1 MLRLKIES
9 LYGPG
14 RSSCRK
20 RSGIR
25 PGQRLFFIFTGLST
39 DNPIKLSELSA
50 RVNAVIRNAF
60 QAVSFWVIADVT
72 NHTHKQ
78 NSNYHYFELVEKD
91 TDTNTILAKFAAKA
105 WGSGSRELETFERI
119 TGRRFS
125 DNIQV
130 LVNVT
135 VEFHATY
142 GLQLQL
148 QHIDTNFTLGVIE
161 KQRQD
166 TLEKLLRDNPSF
178 IEKRGEEYIT
188 RNSRLPLNRV
198 IQTIAVISSKS
209 SAGLQDFRHTLETN
223 LFHYTFKVDE
233 YYTGVQGEANAAA
246 LRDRLVEVFLSNIA
260 YDAVVITRGGG
271 AQTDFLIFDNYLVG
285 QAIAKFPI
293 PVITG
298 IGHQKNTTI
307 ADLMAHTPTKTPT
320 KGAEFIIAH
329 NRAFEEEILNFQKT
343 ILIKSQQ
350 LFSTNFQSV
359 AYLNSLIVNKSRNI
373 LIGHQS
379 RIDQL
384 NQVIIN
390 GSKSI
395 LYQHKTILYDISSQL
410 LIKPRILVSN
420 KAKDIQHLTD
430 NLKTFYT
437 QYLKNQQGYLGHFV
451 SLISLVSPEN
461 TLKRGFTLIKVN
473 DKIVSNANGIDVGS
487 KISVLFSKEE
497 LTAIVNS
504 KSSHPSNS

>member
-1 MLRLKIES
+1 MN
-9 LYGPG
+9 
-14 RSSCRK
+14 
-20 RSGIR
+20 
-25 PGQRLFFIFTGLST
+25 TA
-39 DNPIKLSELSA
+39 NPIKLSELSS
-50 RVNAVIRNAF
+50 RVNAVIKKAF
-60 QAVSFWVIADVT
+60 QAVSFWVVADVT

-91 TDTNTILAKFAAKA
+91 TVTNTILAKFAAKA
-105 WGSGSRELETFERI
+105 WGSGSRELDTFERI
-119 TGRRFS
+119 TGRRFG

-166 TLEKLLRDNPSF
+166 TLEKLVRENPSF
-178 IEKRGEEYIT
+178 IEKKGEEYST
-188 RNSRLPLNRV
+188 RNSRLTLNPV

-223 LFHYTFKVDE
+223 GFNYTFKVDE
-233 YYTGVQGEANAAA
+233 YYSGVQGETNAAA
-246 LRDRLVEVFLSNIA
+246 LKDRLVEIFLSGIA

-329 NRAFEEEILNFQKT
+329 NRAFEEGILNFQKS

-350 LFSTNFQSV
+350 LFSSNFQSV
-359 AYLNSLIVNKSRNI
+359 AYLNSLIVNKSRTI
-373 LIGHQS
+373 LINHQS
-379 RIDQL
+379 RIDQM
-384 NQVIIN
+384 NQIVT
-390 GSKSI
+390 GSSKSI
-395 LYQHKTILYDISSQL
+395 LYQHKTSLFDISSQL
-410 LIKPRILVSN
+410 LIKPRIIVSN
-420 KAKDIQHLTD
+420 KAKDIQNVTG
-430 NLKTFYT
+430 NLKAFYAS
-437 QYLKNQQGYLGHFV
+437 YVKNQQGYLGHFV

-473 DKIVSNANGIDVGS
+473 DKIVSTADGIEAGS
-487 KISVLFSKEE
+487 AISVVFSRAE
-497 LTAIVNS
+497 LTATVKT
-504 KSSHPSNS
+504 KSSHHSTSTYHGKESEL